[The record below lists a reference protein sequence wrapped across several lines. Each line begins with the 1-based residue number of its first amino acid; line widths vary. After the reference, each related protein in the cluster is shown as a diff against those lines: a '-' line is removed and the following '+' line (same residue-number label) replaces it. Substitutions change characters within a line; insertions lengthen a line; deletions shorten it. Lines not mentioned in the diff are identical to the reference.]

1 MEGQSPTVQGIPISK
16 MEHNRELSLSNQNL
30 KTLTENHAKFINS
43 TMKKGAT
50 GNLKQSLNKGS
61 TTKLFEN
68 ILRPHRT
75 KKTAMKTEA
84 DQDESKPRWK

>member
-1 MEGQSPTVQGIPISK
+1 
-16 MEHNRELSLSNQNL
+16 
-30 KTLTENHAKFINS
+30 
-43 TMKKGAT
+43 MKKGAT
-50 GNLKQSLNKGS
+50 GNLKQSLNKGN